1 MTAPEMADPV
11 MVAKRKKIIA
21 DILDAYD
28 ITREEL
34 LGNRRGGGLMEARRD
49 AANRLLQAGFNKRRI
64 ARILRRNHTTIG
76 QYFNESMAIRKR
88 DHIRTAQ
95 MLNAVPDDARTVIL
109 AVAEADGVH
118 PYTIVRE
125 WLVERARFEAE
136 AKARAA

>member
-1 MTAPEMADPV
+1 MTPPEIADPH
-11 MVAKRKKIIA
+11 MVTKRKKIIA

-34 LGNRRGGGLMEARRD
+34 LGNGRGGGLMEARRD
-49 AANRLLQAGFNKRRI
+49 AANRLLHAGFNKLRI

-76 QYFNESMAIRKR
+76 QYFNESMGTIKR
-88 DHIRTAQ
+88 DRIRVAR
-95 MLNAVPDDARTVIL
+95 LLDAVPHDARSVIT

-136 AKARAA
+136 AKARVA

>member
-21 DILDAYD
+21 GILDAYD

-76 QYFNESMAIRKR
+76 QYFNEAMASSKR
-88 DHIRTAQ
+88 ERIRTAK
-95 MLNAVPDDARTVIL
+95 MLDAVPDDARAVII